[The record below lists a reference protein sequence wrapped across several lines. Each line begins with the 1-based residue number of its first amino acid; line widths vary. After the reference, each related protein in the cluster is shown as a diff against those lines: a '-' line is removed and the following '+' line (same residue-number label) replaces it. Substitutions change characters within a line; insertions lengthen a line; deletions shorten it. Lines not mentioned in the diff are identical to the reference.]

1 MLSLRQH
8 SLSRRLSFEWTAL
21 PAEQTTA
28 LILHCSRRPCLLCL
42 ALHAVVSSTNAPRI
56 MSGLQRR
63 RVGHASE
70 SSVGGAQAGTFT
82 MDPDSSSPTNGDAH
96 RGHGGSALEGG
107 GRVAYDPRD
116 LEFSN
121 EAKEGGK
128 MPRLTIMEEV
138 LLLGLKDRAVSV

>member
-1 MLSLRQH
+1 
-8 SLSRRLSFEWTAL
+8 
-21 PAEQTTA
+21 
-28 LILHCSRRPCLLCL
+28 
-42 ALHAVVSSTNAPRI
+42 

-138 LLLGLKDRAVSV
+138 LLLGLKDRAVCVRFLRHSILLLIYAIGLGNSYHTVYGCPLP